1 MALSVLV
8 ALMMLAVPLA
18 SSSNLFVDGGQTNS
32 NGDAPM
38 LSASTG
44 YTVTFQLNADGK
56 SLDQT
61 NVDDDFISKLKT
73 ATEEDNDL
81 KGKVTWY
88 LNENSD
94 LCALIIG
101 DAHIQNLIKVLFS
114 SNDSKINKGAAYKL
128 LSWKDADTGMIYDS
142 SVSGSDL
149 IKKDMIFASQWELQ
163 SGYVEVPVTVNF
175 DGDVKEYVKAYE
187 VDANGKIAVIVDKY
201 NNDGT
206 LDTTVKGLQNAVET
220 VGDLSTDG
228 YVINATEKLLPV
240 YSNGVVTYGDNKALP
255 TDGKIPST
263 SSLTVTYTFNDAKYA
278 KLTVHSI
285 AFKDSK
291 DVMLYADKATPYDYS
306 MILAAVQAEID
317 SDKTIPITLA
327 KNDDDSLKY
336 ESDGVSIKTSDGKYL
351 VTGWNE
357 GAALLEST
365 IQTTAVEFTL
375 DAKLNGYNVVFMV
388 NGQYEVKFVEFGKLS
403 EDLCTLDV
411 SGLNHWVW
419 IPFKDVAENIKLG
432 LSEMTGLEGINLKQ
446 SDLKGNTLFQ
456 TFSFASQSNID
467 TVEKVAASVSSVD
480 VPSVVFVACFE
491 SSANTAY
498 AIFDAGTNG
507 YFGDNEN
514 VDRIVVTGK
523 GNTTQTKSASIVKP
537 VSNLVYEDKTVFL
550 GYSGY
555 TNDSKYNLSSIQ
567 TFTAMPESYE
577 HIVTFYIDNEVSAK
591 LYYKGALA
599 VDPDD
604 NTVSGDLVAFEY
616 KGNIYE
622 ASVANFE
629 KAVEALQP
637 KKDGYNFVQWNDVDG
652 KKVFSIATAA
662 DNKITIEAGDGFPK
676 DGIKTDFSVY
686 AQFDAKSYTIKYVN
700 TFEGTQSQ
708 TAYVDQNVT
717 LYGKDTFIHEGY
729 TLKGWS
735 TVPGNSGS
743 NYDLGATYSLN
754 GADYKKLAGTDDS
767 KDVVIELYSVWEYNG
782 GSDVPGGNTDGNND
796 SDNTALYLIAGML
809 AVIAILAIVGIVLMR
824 KKN

>member
-32 NGDAPM
+32 NGDAPIVG
-38 LSASTG
+38 ASTG

-61 NVDDDFISKLKT
+61 NVNDDFISELKT
-73 ATEEDNDL
+73 ATDGDNDL
-81 KGKVTWY
+81 KDKVTWY

-163 SGYVEVPVTVNF
+163 SRYVEVPVTVNF
-175 DGDVKEYVKAYE
+175 DGDVKEYIKAYAVKE
-187 VDANGKIAVIVDKY
+187 GNIAV
-201 NNDGT
+201 NDIT
-206 LDTTVKGLQNAVET
+206 KTTTPNTKTDLLTAIEDIGKLSVNGVVVNPLNVNA
-220 VGDLSTDG
+220 
-228 YVINATEKLLPV
+228 KV
-240 YSNGVVTYGDNKALP
+240 YSEGKVTYGD
-255 TDGKIPST
+255 GKELIKDKTIPST
-263 SSLTVTYTFNDAKYA
+263 STLTVTYTFNNAQYSKI
-278 KLTVHSI
+278 TVHSI
-285 AFKDSK
+285 AFKDGK
-291 DVMLYADKATPYDYS
+291 DVIVYADKAQPYTYNL
-306 MILAAVQAEID
+306 IYVALGQTGAKAID
-317 SDKTIPITLA
+317 PDNIVDTSAKT
-327 KNDDDSLKY
+327 K
-336 ESDGVSIKTSDGKYL
+336 DGKYL
-351 VTGWNE
+351 LSGWNNGE
-357 GAALLEST
+357 ALLNAG
-365 IQTTAVEFTL
+365 INTTAVEFTL

-419 IPFKDVAENIKLG
+419 IPFNDVETSVLG
-432 LSEMTGLEGINLKQ
+432 TGAKMTGLEQIEAGANG
-446 SDLKGNTLFQ
+446 SSFQ

-467 TVEKVAASVSSVD
+467 TVEKVATTVTDSD

-491 SSANTAY
+491 SAPSTAY
-498 AIFDAGTNG
+498 AIFSANASAIKGH
-507 YFGDNEN
+507 FGDNESI
-514 VDRIVVTGK
+514 DRIVVPGK
-523 GNTTQTKSASIVKP
+523 GAADPKDAATISKP
-537 VSNLVYEDKTVFL
+537 VSNPIYDGKKVFI
-550 GYSGY
+550 GY
-555 TNDSKYNLSSIQ
+555 DSYSADTKYGAANNVVIYS
-567 TFTAMPESYE
+567 ANAKPYD
-577 HIVTFYIDNEVSAK
+577 HIISFYVDNETSVIV
-591 LYYKGALA
+591 YYTGTLNSS
-599 VDPDD
+599 DI
-604 NTVSGDLVAFEY
+604 NGTTQLVAFEY
-616 KGNIYE
+616 GGKIYDT
-622 ASVANFE
+622 AKSVTS
-629 KAVEALQP
+629 KAIEALNP
-637 KKDGYNFVQWNDVDG
+637 TKDGYNFVQWNDVDG
-652 KKVFSIATAA
+652 KKVLSDISLS
-662 DNKITIEAGDGFPK
+662 NGKITVKTGNGFPK

-754 GADYKKLAGTDDS
+754 GADYKKLAGTDDI
-767 KDVVIELYSVWEYNG
+767 VVIELYSVWEYNG
-782 GSDVPGGNTDGNND
+782 GSDVPSGNTDGGND
-796 SDNTALYLIAGML
+796 SSDDTALYLIAGML

-824 KKN
+824 RK